1 MTVLHFVVPPGVDD
15 RTRPSGGNVYDLRV
29 AGGLRD
35 LGWDVR
41 LHTADVAGLGSV
53 LAGLPGGA
61 VVLVDGLVGS
71 AAPAAIEGEW
81 DRLRLVVLV
90 HLPLGVD
97 IPGQAARRDEEARAL
112 RAAGS
117 VVCTSAWTRDWLRAT
132 YDLPDG
138 VLHVAAPG
146 TDAVP
151 LSAASGSG
159 SRLLSVGAL
168 TPVKSHDVLV
178 EALARLPDLTWTWTC
193 VGAALDLEHAAGL
206 SSAVEAAGLADRVRW
221 AGALTAAALGAAY
234 ESADLLVLPS
244 RHETFGMVAAEAL
257 ARGVPV
263 LAADVG
269 GVRQAL
275 GTTATGELPG
285 MLVPPDD
292 GPVLAESLR
301 SWLTDP
307 ALRSRLRAAAGER
320 RATLPGWDH
329 TAALVAGA
337 LAHVSDA
344 GRLR

>member
-1 MTVLHFVVPPGVDD
+1 VTALHFVVPPRVDD
-15 RTRPSGGNVYDLRV
+15 PARPSGGNVYDLRV
-29 AGGLRD
+29 ADGLPD

-41 LHTADVAGLGSV
+41 LHAVEVAGLGSV
-53 LAGLPGGA
+53 LAGLPDGA

-71 AAPAAIEGEW
+71 AAPAAIEGER

-97 IPGQAARRDEEARAL
+97 LPGQSARREQEARAL

-132 YDLPDG
+132 YDLPEG
-138 VLHVAAPG
+138 VLHVAPPA

-151 LSAASGSG
+151 LSAASDSG

-168 TPVKSHDVLV
+168 TPVKGHDVLV
-178 EALARLPDLTWTWTC
+178 ETLVRLPDLAWTWTC
-193 VGAALDLEHAAGL
+193 VGAAIDLEHAAGL
-206 SSAVEAAGLADRVRW
+206 STAVEAAGLADRVRW
-221 AGALTAAALGAAY
+221 AGTLTGAALGAAY
-234 ESADLLVLPS
+234 ASADLLVLPS

-269 GVRQAL
+269 GVREAL
-275 GTTATGELPG
+275 GRTAAGELPG

-292 GPVLAESLR
+292 APAVAESLR

-320 RATLPGWDH
+320 RATLPRWDD
-329 TAALVAGA
+329 TAALVARA
-337 LAHVSDA
+337 LAHTD
-344 GRLR
+344 GC